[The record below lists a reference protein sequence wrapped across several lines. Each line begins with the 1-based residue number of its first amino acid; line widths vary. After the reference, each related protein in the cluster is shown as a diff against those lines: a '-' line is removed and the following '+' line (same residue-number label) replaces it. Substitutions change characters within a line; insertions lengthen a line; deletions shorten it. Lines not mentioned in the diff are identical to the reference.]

1 MKTIFLIQ
9 LVLICNLGFS
19 QVGQV
24 SINISNIRN
33 NKGSI
38 RLGVYQNEK
47 QYKTD
52 QAFVKKIVKKNSL
65 TANTLTVDIPLAAGV
80 YGIALMDD
88 ENDNGKM
95 DFGFILPE
103 EGFGF
108 SNIYHEGLSK
118 PDYKKI
124 TFKVEPQKSHLVH
137 IKMRYM

>member
-1 MKTIFLIQ
+1 MKTILLTSLLFISH
-9 LVLICNLGFS
+9 ICVS

-38 RLGVYQNEK
+38 RVGVYQNEK
-47 QYKTD
+47 EYKTD
-52 QAFVKKIVKKNSL
+52 KAFIKKTVKKNSL
-65 TANTLTVDIPLAAGV
+65 YPNTLIVDIPLAEGI

-95 DFGFILPE
+95 DFGLILPE

-108 SNIYHEGLSK
+108 SNIHHEGLSK
-118 PDYKKI
+118 PEYKKI
-124 TFKVEPQKSHLVH
+124 TFKVEPQKNNQVL